1 VADPFELADQYE
13 NLRARVVGDPVV
25 GRPAHGLAVLLRAGV
40 PAWLAQ
46 LQRSTTAAVDHQP
59 IGPRDDRPPAD
70 ASLGDV
76 ATTIL
81 ILASMVLA
89 TQAEWTT

>member
-1 VADPFELADQYE
+1 MADPPALAAEYE
-13 NLRARVVGDPVV
+13 NLRARALGDPVF
-25 GRPAHGLAVLLRAGV
+25 GRPAHGLAILLRAGV

-46 LQRSTTAAVDHQP
+46 LQRSSSTATHQP
-59 IGPRDDRPPAD
+59 TGPRADRPAAGGPMT
-70 ASLGDV
+70 DV

-89 TQAEWTT
+89 VQAEWTP

>member
-1 VADPFELADQYE
+1 
-13 NLRARVVGDPVV
+13 LRARVVGDPVV
-25 GRPAHGLAVLLRAGV
+25 GRPTHGLAVLLRAGV

-46 LQRSTTAAVDHQP
+46 LQRSAALIDHQP
-59 IGPRDDRPPAD
+59 IDHDDHRHPAG
-70 ASLGDV
+70 APLSDV

-81 ILASMVLA
+81 IVASMLLA

>member
-1 VADPFELADQYE
+1 MPSASPIYA
-13 NLRARVVGDPVV
+13 ARGFAAPQ
-25 GRPAHGLAVLLRAGV
+25 LRAGV

-46 LQRSTTAAVDHQP
+46 LQQLTSMVDHQP
-59 IGPRDDRPPAD
+59 IGHRDGRHPTGA
-70 ASLGDV
+70 ALGDV

-89 TQAEWTT
+89 TQAE

>member
-1 VADPFELADQYE
+1 LDLADQYE
-13 NLRARVVGDPVV
+13 SLRARVVGDPVV

-46 LQRSTTAAVDHQP
+46 LQRSTAGVDHQP
-59 IGPRDDRPPAD
+59 IGQRDDRHPAG
-70 ASLGDV
+70 AALGDV

-81 ILASMVLA
+81 ILASMMLA
-89 TQAEWTT
+89 TQAE

>member
-1 VADPFELADQYE
+1 MDLADQYE
-13 NLRARVVGDPVV
+13 SLRASVVGDPVV
-25 GRPAHGLAVLLRAGV
+25 RRPAHGLAVLLRAGV

-46 LQRSTTAAVDHQP
+46 LQQLTSMVDHQP
-59 IGPRDDRPPAD
+59 IGHRDGRHPTGA
-70 ASLGDV
+70 ALGDV

-89 TQAEWTT
+89 TQAE

>member
-1 VADPFELADQYE
+1 
-13 NLRARVVGDPVV
+13 LRARVVGDPVV

-46 LQRSTTAAVDHQP
+46 LQRSATVVDHQP
-59 IGPRDDRPPAD
+59 ISHRDNHSPAG
-70 ASLGDV
+70 APVGDV
-76 ATTIL
+76 VTTIL

-89 TQAEWTT
+89 AQAEWTT

>member
-1 VADPFELADQYE
+1 MDLTTQYE

-46 LQRSTTAAVDHQP
+46 LQQSTTMVDHQP
-59 IGPRDDRPPAD
+59 IGRRDDRRAAGGPIT
-70 ASLGDV
+70 DV

-89 TQAEWTT
+89 AQAEWTT

>member
-1 VADPFELADQYE
+1 LDLTTQYE

-46 LQRSTTAAVDHQP
+46 LQRSTTSVDHQP
-59 IGPRDDRPPAD
+59 IGRRDDRPAAGSPITE
-70 ASLGDV
+70 V

-89 TQAEWTT
+89 AQAEWTT